1 MNVLIRVLLTCCL
14 LALGLATATSAW
26 AVDAV
31 DDSYTLNPADVL
43 FDGQEDYFLLSPS
56 PLFNNDL
63 DFNSGNVDQ
72 VALDASITVISG
84 AGDIRV
90 IPGSTPEFRY
100 YPGTAP
106 GFGTAVFSY
115 TLTDP
120 QPPQGPTS
128 DTATITISFT
138 GADDPCLNADSEFCS
153 ESLTDSERSQHLST
167 VAAQTEAMIGMQ
179 QRMADQLR
187 SRFSELRNGTNRLSL
202 NHFNARIYGESLALG
217 QWSQEGLNEITGGG
231 ASDSIGDMEPW
242 GVFVNGS
249 VAVGERD
256 SDDATIG
263 YDADGYNVSL
273 GLDYRFS
280 EALVWGGALGLGND
294 ELEFGRNLGKQESDL
309 TSLAT
314 FINFYPGDTTYVDAL
329 LIYGLADIDTRRN
342 ILDETAQGSTE
353 GDVWSA
359 ALSAG
364 YEMVSDAWQYGAFT
378 RLEYVKAS
386 VDGYSEQGS
395 SNDFSVAG
403 HDKTST
409 ELAVGGRIGR
419 AFSLESCVMVPALD
433 LEWVHQFESDAR
445 LLGVSLEGVEPV
457 FGAYD
462 EGFDQGHANVGL
474 SLSAVYEAG
483 VSSFVRAETTV
494 ADDIMTLQTYSA
506 GMRWEF

>member
-14 LALGLATATSAW
+14 MALGMASATRVFAAI
-26 AVDAV
+26 AV
-31 DDSYTLNPADVL
+31 DDSFTLNPDDFFL
-43 FDGQEDYFLLSPS
+43 DGQGQPYYLLT
-56 PLFNNDL
+56 PLGNDSDFSANTL
-63 DFNSGNVDQ
+63 DITAMESSIVFTQGGGTIDIVN
-72 VALDASITVISG
+72 ASIVEY
-84 AGDIRV
+84 R
-90 IPGSTPEFRY
+90 F
-100 YPGTAP
+100 YPDS
-106 GFGTAVFSY
+106 TAVPSEFTY
-115 TLTDP
+115 DLIDP
-120 QPPQGPTS
+120 QTSPPS
-128 DTATITISFT
+128 SRATVTVSFT
-138 GADDPCLNADSEFCS
+138 SAPSVDDPCTNADSEFCS

-256 SDDATIG
+256 SDEATIG
-263 YDADGYNVSL
+263 YDADGYSVSL

-280 EALVWGGALGLGND
+280 EALVWGGALGLGTD

-378 RLEYVKAS
+378 RFEYVKAS

-433 LEWVHQFESDAR
+433 VEWVHQFESDAR

-462 EGFDQGHANVGL
+462 EGFDQGHANLGV
-474 SLSAVYEAG
+474 SVTSVYAG
-483 VSSFVRAETTV
+483 GMSSFVRAETTV
-494 ADDIMTLQTYSA
+494 ADDIMNLQTYSA